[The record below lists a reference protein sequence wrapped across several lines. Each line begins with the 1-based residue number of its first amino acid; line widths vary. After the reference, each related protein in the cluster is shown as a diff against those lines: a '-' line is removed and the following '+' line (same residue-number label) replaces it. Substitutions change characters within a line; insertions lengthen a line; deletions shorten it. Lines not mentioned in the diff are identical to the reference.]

1 MPHSQTLSDHQYTI
15 ECETAAN
22 QEERV
27 NISRKRELVK
37 QLKTFQATKDK
48 YLGAAL
54 SEMMNHHKGIQNT
67 LQRQYDAMHNLVDYI
82 DRMRTEISDAESL
95 LEETNKDQEALFK
108 EMLQVEKEINSLL
121 L

>member
-1 MPHSQTLSDHQYTI
+1 
-15 ECETAAN
+15 
-22 QEERV
+22 
-27 NISRKRELVK
+27 
-37 QLKTFQATKDK
+37 
-48 YLGAAL
+48 
-54 SEMMNHHKGIQNT
+54 
-67 LQRQYDAMHNLVDYI
+67 MHNLVDYI